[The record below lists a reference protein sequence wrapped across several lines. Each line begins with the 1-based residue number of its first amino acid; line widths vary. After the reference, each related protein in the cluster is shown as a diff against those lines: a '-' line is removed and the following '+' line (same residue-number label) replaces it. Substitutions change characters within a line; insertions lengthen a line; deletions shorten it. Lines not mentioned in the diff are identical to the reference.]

1 MKHLIILFT
10 LILLCTPAF
19 VEETNYC
26 HDKESWKEWNEL
38 ARKYPHDMNIQFLHA
53 VRIGFCEKIKNGTIE
68 LDVASGVFNK
78 LRENVLQ
85 GIEREGEKQKE
96 NSEL

>member
-1 MKHLIILFT
+1 
-10 LILLCTPAF
+10 
-19 VEETNYC
+19 
-26 HDKESWKEWNEL
+26 
-38 ARKYPHDMNIQFLHA
+38 MNIQFLHA
-53 VRIGFCEKIKNGTIE
+53 VRIGFCEKIENGTIE

>member
-1 MKHLIILFT
+1 MKHLAIL
-10 LILLCTPAF
+10 LILICTPAF
-19 VEETNYC
+19 AEETNYC

-53 VRIGFCEKIKNGTIE
+53 VRIGFCEKIENGTIE